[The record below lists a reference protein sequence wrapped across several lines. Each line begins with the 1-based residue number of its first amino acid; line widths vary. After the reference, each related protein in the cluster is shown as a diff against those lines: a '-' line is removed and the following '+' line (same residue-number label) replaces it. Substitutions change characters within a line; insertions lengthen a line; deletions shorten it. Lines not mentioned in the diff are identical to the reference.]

1 MERPPPYRR
10 LPVNAP
16 FPTAWSFPF
25 HPSAGIQTS
34 TLMSES
40 LEGVS
45 VAATRQNAGS
55 AAYCRACPSDSDRPG
70 GIGGVNAPAAT
81 TSAVV
86 IVPSGSNSDAR
97 LSHAAGDP
105 PAAVSS
111 DAAGVTALLQAAPA
125 ASNTARLNVMVV
137 ERR

>member
-1 MERPPPYRR
+1 MATKN
-10 LPVNAP
+10 PVVDQQLIRDL
-16 FPTAWSFPF
+16 
-25 HPSAGIQTS
+25 AGILNETN
-34 TLMSES
+34 LSEIEVEQGD
-40 LEGVS
+40 LRVRVS
-45 VAATRQNAGS
+45 RQNAPVH
-55 AAYCRACPSDSDRPG
+55 AVAHAPAPQYQERPSGASQ
-70 GIGGVNAPAAT
+70 VAPAAT